1 MTKALKL
8 GDLSVDVV
16 LKDIKNVHLSV
27 HPPTGRVRIAAP
39 TGTDLDSIRVFA
51 ISKLDWIQ
59 RHQTKLAQ
67 QDREPPREYIDRESH
82 YVWGERLLLQVIE
95 RDQPPAVD
103 RDHRRLV
110 LCVRPGT
117 DRSAKAAA
125 LSRWYRELV
134 KAELPA
140 LIATWEPV
148 MGVTIERFHVQQ
160 MKTKWGSC
168 TPARR
173 SIRLNTELALKPKD
187 LLEYVVVHEM
197 AHLLEPT
204 HNQRFID
211 YMDRF
216 MPNWRDRQRQLNRL
230 PVRHVNWGM

>member
-1 MTKALKL
+1 MATALQL
-8 GDLSVDVV
+8 GEISVDVV

-39 TGTDLDSIRVFA
+39 TGTDMDAIRVFA
-51 ISKLDWIQ
+51 ISKLDWI
-59 RHQTKLAQ
+59 RKHQAKLNQ

-82 YVWGERLLLQVIE
+82 YVWGERLLLAVVE
-95 RDQPPAVD
+95 REQAPTVE

-110 LCVRPGT
+110 LYVRPGA
-117 DRSAKAAA
+117 DRAAKEAV

-134 KAELPA
+134 KAEIPEI
-140 LIATWEPV
+140 IARWETV
-148 MGVTIERFHVQQ
+148 MGVKVEKFYVQQ

-173 SIRLNTELALKPKD
+173 SIRLNTELALKPKKM
-187 LLEYVVVHEM
+187 LEYVVVHEM
-197 AHLLEPT
+197 VHLLEPT
-204 HNQRFID
+204 HSQRFVA

-216 MPNWRDRQRQLNRL
+216 MPNWRHLQRQLNSL
-230 PVRHVNWGM
+230 PVRHADWGL